1 MRKLRFEIPYG
12 EVDGFKFL
20 VFYPED
26 IQQSWWANHRYYEEE
41 MINFILDNYKGG
53 IFIDVG
59 SSIGNHTTAFSKV
72 ADKVHSFEPYFGT
85 FFHQLLNLHANNI
98 KNVEPHSVSLGNTC
112 GTKKFHFDKRSSGG
126 GFTDDERGE
135 YIVPIVKLD
144 DFNFEKITLIKID
157 VEGYELEVLKGSIKS
172 LKKWKPDIF
181 IECSTEKMLKDV
193 TKILEPLG
201 YKQYEKVFN
210 STPTYLFSTNL
221 DREFKVRKND

>member
-41 MINFILDNYKGG
+41 MIKFILDNYKKG

-59 SSIGNHTTAFSKV
+59 SSIGNHTMAFSKV

-85 FFHQLLNLHANNI
+85 FFQQLLILHVNNI
-98 KNVEPHSVSLGNTC
+98 KNVEPHSVSLGNTH
-112 GTKKFHFDKRSSGG
+112 GTKKFYFDKKSSGG

-135 YIVPIVKLD
+135 YVVPIVKLD
-144 DFNFEKITLIKID
+144 DFNFENITLIKID

-193 TKILEPLG
+193 TEILEPLG

-210 STPTYLFSTNL
+210 FTPTYLFSTNL